1 MSSKNTP
8 RRRSG
13 GLLLVILFDVLL
25 VGAMLLA
32 NISLEEI
39 LASLDDNYWLAAIVI
54 FLVLCVKTILPIIPL
69 VVIYVA
75 AGVLLPTPVAIIVVT
90 LGLAVESTLGY
101 LIGKRFGMNYVKRL
115 VGRSKRAEMLMR
127 RQEDNAFSFAVI
139 VRILP
144 GPPSDVTSMF
154 FGATG
159 MHYMT
164 FLASSLLGFSAR
176 MVPLIIVGEAAKDPF
191 SPYFVIS
198 AAFVILVAAI
208 TLVIHRKVTKKES
221 SESEVN
227 KDDSSQGE

>member
-1 MSSKNTP
+1 LKDRKHQ
-8 RRRSG
+8 RRISG
-13 GLLLVILFDVLL
+13 LWIVILFDLLL
-25 VGAMLLA
+25 VGVLFFA

-54 FLVLCVKTILPIIPL
+54 FMVLCIKTILPIIPL

-115 VGRSKRAEMLMR
+115 VGRSKRAEMLLR
-127 RQEDNAFSFAVI
+127 RQEDHAFSFAVI

-164 FLASSLLGFSAR
+164 FLSSSILGFSAR
-176 MVPLIIVGEAAKDPF
+176 MVPLIIVGEAAKDPL

-198 AAFVILVAAI
+198 AAIVILVAVMTI
-208 TLVIHRKVTKKES
+208 VIHHKFTDTES
-221 SESEVN
+221 AEPEV
-227 KDDSSQGE
+227 KQDDSTLKK